1 MALFA
6 SVLRLDRAASHAL
19 KMTDTYS
26 LHRVVYSLFDDVRSE
41 EEKHASISSG
51 IQWVDKGGDTRYRQ
65 ILMLSDRAPK
75 QQVDNQHGEVVTKC
89 LPEGFLD
96 HDTYRFEVIVNPVRR
111 DNQSKK
117 LVPVKGREEIEQWFM
132 SRAKASWGFAVSAEQ
147 LQVENVRVLQFE
159 AKHRVTLQQA
169 KLSGY
174 LTVTDPEAFA
184 HSAANGIG
192 RGRSFGCGLLQIVP
206 VIESPL
212 F

>member
-6 SVLRLDRAASHAL
+6 SVLRLDRAASHSL
-19 KMTDTYS
+19 KITDAYS

-51 IQWVDKGGDTRYRQ
+51 IQWVDKGGDTRCRQ
-65 ILMLSDRAPK
+65 VLMLSNRAPK
-75 QQVDNQHGEVVTKC
+75 QHLNHEHGEVVTKR

-96 HDTYRFEVIVNPVRR
+96 HNTYRFEVVVNPGRR

-117 LVPVKGREEIEQWFM
+117 IVPVKGREEIAQWFI
-132 SRAKASWGFAVSAEQ
+132 SRAQASWGFTVSALQ
-147 LQVENVRVLQFE
+147 LQVDHIRVLEFE

-174 LTVTDPEAFA
+174 LTVRDPEAFA
-184 HSAANGIG
+184 HSVANGIG

>member
-1 MALFA
+1 MTLFA

-19 KMTDTYS
+19 KITDTYS
-26 LHRVVYSLFDDVRSE
+26 LHRVVYSLFDDIRSG
-41 EEKHASISSG
+41 EEKYASISSG
-51 IQWVDKGGDTRYRQ
+51 IQWVDKGGDARCRQ
-65 ILMLSDRAPK
+65 VLMLSNRAPK
-75 QQVDNQHGEVVTKC
+75 QQVNNQHGEVVTKC

-96 HDTYRFEVIVNPVRR
+96 HNTYRFEVVVNPVRR

-117 LVPVKGREEIEQWFM
+117 IVPVKGREEIAQWFI
-132 SRAKASWGFAVSAEQ
+132 SRAQASWGFTVSELQ
-147 LQVENVRVLQFE
+147 LQVEHVRVLEFE

-184 HSAANGIG
+184 HSVANGIG
-192 RGRSFGCGLLQIVP
+192 RGRSFGCGLLQVVP
-206 VIESPL
+206 VIESSL